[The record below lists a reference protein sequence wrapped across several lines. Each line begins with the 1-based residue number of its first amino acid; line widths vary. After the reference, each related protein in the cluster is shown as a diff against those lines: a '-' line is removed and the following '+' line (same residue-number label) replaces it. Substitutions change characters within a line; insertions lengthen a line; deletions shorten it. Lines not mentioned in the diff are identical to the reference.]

1 MKRLFLCLLSFSV
14 SVFVSQSD
22 LENDEL
28 PGSPDMCP
36 SSQPVYLIPHHAVD
50 EEQEE
55 DGVDDESTL
64 HHPHGDSVDVLQG
77 GGRALAGWGGE
88 GAGYKERK

>member
-1 MKRLFLCLLSFSV
+1 MS
-14 SVFVSQSD
+14 
-22 LENDEL
+22 
-28 PGSPDMCP
+28 SP
-36 SSQPVYLIPHHAVD
+36 SQPIYLVPHHAVD

-55 DGVDDESTL
+55 GGVDDEGAL

-77 GGRALAGWGGE
+77 GGRTLAGWGGE